1 MSETSRTRTGA
12 GGILPVDEAE
22 DRDTSP
28 TGGAGDRDLSPA
40 GSPVDGTEADDAS
53 LVVRSRREPEA
64 FAAVFHRHAPEIK
77 RYVTRR
83 LGADAAED
91 VVADT
96 FLVAFRGREGYDP
109 AQPSARPWLYGIAT
123 NLIRRHKRVEVR
135 RLRVLERTGVDPVTA
150 PFTERSDERLSA
162 GAARRRLAAALAR
175 LPAGHRDV
183 LLLVTWGGLTYPE
196 AAQAMD
202 IPVGTVRSRVNRARS
217 KVREEL
223 GGVDPTSVNEE
234 TFHG

>member
-1 MSETSRTRTGA
+1 MSETSRARTGA
-12 GGILPVDEAE
+12 GG
-22 DRDTSP
+22 TSP
-28 TGGAGDRDLSPA
+28 TDE
-40 GSPVDGTEADDAS
+40 VEADDAS
-53 LVVRSRREPEA
+53 LIGRSLREPEA
-64 FAAVFHRHAPEIK
+64 FAAIFHRHAPDIK
-77 RYVTRR
+77 RYVVRR
-83 LGADAAED
+83 LGADAGED

-96 FLVAFRGREGYDP
+96 FLVAFRGRKGYDP
-109 AQPSARPWLYGIAT
+109 SRPSARPWLYGIAT

-135 RLRVLERTGVDPVTA
+135 QLRVLERTGVDPVTA

-162 GAARRRLAAALAR
+162 DAVRRRLAAALAR
-175 LPAGHRDV
+175 LPAGHRDA

-202 IPVGTVRSRVNRARS
+202 VPVGTIRSRVNRARG

-223 GGVDPTSVNEE
+223 GGIDPTSVSEE

>member
-1 MSETSRTRTGA
+1 MSETSRT
-12 GGILPVDEAE
+12 
-22 DRDTSP
+22 
-28 TGGAGDRDLSPA
+28 
-40 GSPVDGTEADDAS
+40 GTEVGAVLLPDEVLSHDEEAPAEGVDDAS
-53 LVVRSRREPEA
+53 LIERSRREPEA
-64 FAAVFHRHAPEIK
+64 FAEVFHRHAPEIK

-83 LGADAAED
+83 LGVDAAED

-109 AQPSARPWLYGIAT
+109 SQPSARPWLYGIAT
-123 NLIRRHKRVEVR
+123 NLIRRHRRVEVR
-135 RLRVLERTGVDPVTA
+135 QLRVLERTGVDPVTV

-162 GAARRRLAAALAR
+162 GAVRRSLAAALAG

-196 AAQAMD
+196 AARSLG

-217 KVREEL
+217 KVRRRL
-223 GGVDPTSVNEE
+223 GGVDPTSVSEE
-234 TFHG
+234 SVHE

>member
-12 GGILPVDEAE
+12 GGTFPADE
-22 DRDTSP
+22 
-28 TGGAGDRDLSPA
+28 
-40 GSPVDGTEADDAS
+40 TEVDDAS
-53 LVVRSRREPEA
+53 LIGRSLREPEA
-64 FAAVFHRHAPEIK
+64 FAAVFHRHAPDIK

-96 FLVAFRGREGYDP
+96 FLAAFRGREGYDLS
-109 AQPSARPWLYGIAT
+109 QPGARPWLYGIAT

-135 RLRVLERTGVDPVTA
+135 RLRVLERTGVDPVTV

-162 GAARRRLAAALAR
+162 DAVRRRLAAALAR
-175 LPAGHRDV
+175 LPAGHRDA

-196 AAQAMD
+196 AAQAMGV
-202 IPVGTVRSRVNRARS
+202 PVGTVRSRVNRARGR
-217 KVREEL
+217 VREEL
-223 GGVDPTSVNEE
+223 GGIDPTSVSEE

>member
-1 MSETSRTRTGA
+1 ME
-12 GGILPVDEAE
+12 
-22 DRDTSP
+22 
-28 TGGAGDRDLSPA
+28 
-40 GSPVDGTEADDAS
+40 
-53 LVVRSRREPEA
+53 RSRREPEA

-77 RYVTRR
+77 HYVTRR

-96 FLVAFRGREGYDP
+96 FLAAFRGREGYDP
-109 AQPSARPWLYGIAT
+109 SQPSARPWLYGIAT

-135 RLRVLERTGVDPVTA
+135 QLRVLERTGVDPVTV

-162 GAARRRLAAALAR
+162 GAVRRRLAAALAR

-183 LLLVTWGGLTYPE
+183 LLLVTWGGLTYTE

-217 KVREEL
+217 KVRKEL
-223 GGVDPTSVNEE
+223 GGVDPTSVSEE

>member
-96 FLVAFRGREGYDP
+96 FLAAFRGREGYDP

>member
-1 MSETSRTRTGA
+1 MSSPPSGA
-12 GGILPVDEAE
+12 GYRGFFPADEA
-22 DRDTSP
+22 
-28 TGGAGDRDLSPA
+28 
-40 GSPVDGTEADDAS
+40 EADDAF
-53 LVVRSRREPEA
+53 LIERSRREPEV
-64 FAAVFHRHAPEIK
+64 FAGVFHRHAPEIK

-96 FLVAFRGREGYDP
+96 FLAAFRGRGLRP
-109 AQPSARPWLYGIAT
+109 VTVQRSPWLYGIAT

-135 RLRVLERTGVDPVTA
+135 QLRVLERTGVDPVTV

-162 GAARRRLAAALAR
+162 GAVRRRLAAALTR

-183 LLLVTWGGLTYPE
+183 LLLVTWGGLTYVE

-202 IPVGTVRSRVNRARS
+202 IPVGTVRSRANRARS
-217 KVREEL
+217 KVRKEL
-223 GGVDPTSVNEE
+223 GGVDPTSVSEE
-234 TFHG
+234 TFHE